1 MFQID
6 EVVEWYQSKESR
18 IQKLMQVQTDLKENI
33 TKERTKKIQIE
44 SLLDRSRNKVLLLAS
59 NRQMYQEVDMKDA
72 ALASAR
78 KEGDEFQEKDHRLKK
93 NIEAL
98 RRSIPRF
105 LQKII
110 DGGLNSSDSSPV
122 PIDQLP
128 DVVHKLED
136 EIARLIK
143 QIGEKMLKD
152 ATQEDLANMS
162 SSIQEFGAANNNDN
176 TASETSRLHKLP
188 GYNRLQ
194 KQLFSNLMSAA
205 PDETSA
211 NVRVKAAHRYV
222 DDVTFVTPLP
232 RTENNA
238 DGMVSGGGTRK
249 VNNEGVVDRATIK
262 NISQLV
268 TKRDGQAK
276 TGGTARGKKDFR
288 R

>member
-1 MFQID
+1 
-6 EVVEWYQSKESR
+6 
-18 IQKLMQVQTDLKENI
+18 MQVQTDLKETI

-44 SLLDRSRNKVLLLAS
+44 SLLERSKNKVLLLAS

-78 KEGDEFQEKDHRLKK
+78 KEGDEFQERDHRLKK
-93 NIEAL
+93 SIESL

-110 DGGLNSSDSSPV
+110 DGGLNSSVNKPV

-162 SSIQEFGAANNNDN
+162 SSIQEFSTVNNAD
-176 TASETSRLHKLP
+176 TSETSRLHKLP
-188 GYNRLQ
+188 GYSRLQ
-194 KQLFSNLMSAA
+194 KQLFNNLMSAV
-205 PDETSA
+205 PDASTA
-211 NVRVKAAHRYV
+211 NVRVNTMHKYQ
-222 DDVTFVTPLP
+222 DDVVASFVPQP
-232 RTENNA
+232 REP
-238 DGMVSGGGTRK
+238 SGAESGSGARK
-249 VNNEGVVDRATIK
+249 VNAEGVIDRETIK

-268 TKRDGQAK
+268 VKRDNPTKHSA
-276 TGGTARGKKDFR
+276 GKKKEVDIR

>member
-1 MFQID
+1 
-6 EVVEWYQSKESR
+6 
-18 IQKLMQVQTDLKENI
+18 MQVQSDLKDNI
-33 TKERTKKIQIE
+33 TKERTKQIQIE
-44 SLLDRSRNKVLLLAS
+44 SLLERSRTKVLLLAS

-78 KEGDEFQEKDHRLKK
+78 KEGDDFQEKDYRLKK
-93 NIEAL
+93 NIESL

-105 LQKII
+105 LQKIV
-110 DGGLNSSDSSPV
+110 DGGLNVSDGKPV

-162 SSIQEFGAANNNDN
+162 SSIQEFSTMNSGENN

-194 KQLFSNLMSAA
+194 RQLFNNLMSAV
-205 PDETSA
+205 PDASSA
-211 NVRVKAAHRYV
+211 NVRVKTSHRFV
-222 DDVTFVTPLP
+222 DDVTFLP
-232 RTENNA
+232 SQHREGI
-238 DGMVSGGGTRK
+238 DREVMISGGGTRK
-249 VNNEGVVDRATIK
+249 VNNEGVIDRATIK
-262 NISQLV
+262 NISELV
-268 TKRDGQAK
+268 AKRD
-276 TGGTARGKKDFR
+276 KK
-288 R
+288 